1 MMICEALALEAVIP
15 LSMMSSLECDSTP
28 FRISLSGTT
37 DDHATA
43 LLRLDRR
50 PTSETDVIEAIGEIV
65 TRVGVVLSRWELHHR
80 HDGALLAAADMGPI
94 AVRPLAPLRCVV
106 RLFGSGTGAEFVR
119 HDL

>member
-1 MMICEALALEAVIP
+1 MMICEALALEAVVP
-15 LSMMSSLECDSTP
+15 LSTMSSPEFDSMP
-28 FRISLSGTT
+28 FRIFLSGAT

-80 HDGALLAAADMGPI
+80 RDGALIAAADVEPI
-94 AVRPLAPLRCVV
+94 AIRPLAPLRCVV
-106 RLFGSGTGAEFVR
+106 RLFGSGTGAEFR
-119 HDL
+119 RDA